1 MNTYASKIETPQNIE
16 QMQTTLKGEIESNAI
31 IVGEFNTSL
40 MPMEK
45 STRQKINKKMQA
57 LNNTLYHLGL
67 IDIYRAFHQ
76 KD

>member
-16 QMQTTLKGEIESNAI
+16 QMRTTIKGEIESNAI
-31 IVGEFNTSL
+31 IVREFNTSL

-45 STRQKINKKMQA
+45 STRQKINKKTQA
-57 LNNTLYHLGL
+57 LNNTLDQLGL